1 MIYQFQCEGCGEV
14 EEFQAPVA
22 LLDTLRQGAHCVDC
36 ERPAVLVVTGGRT
49 SFMKSPFPKGFH
61 EHISADGAYLR
72 DKVEAREVAAENGWT
87 SKLVENM
94 C

>member
-14 EEFQAPVA
+14 EEFNVPV
-22 LLDTLRQGAHCVDC
+22 TLFETIRQVAHCIEC
-36 ERPAVLVVTGGRT
+36 ERPAALIVTGGRI

-61 EHISADGAYLR
+61 EHISDDGHYLR

-94 C
+94 M